1 MRTMP
6 VMLLIAGALTAVAPA
21 EPDEPARRHHDFEAD
36 PVGAAPAGW
45 FVPAAVAR
53 AGTTVTVTDKN
64 PAQGARCVVV
74 EKKGT
79 ELFGNLMQS
88 FDATPYRGRRV
99 RLSAS
104 VRVRGTGPSSRAQ
117 MWMRVDRAGGQIG
130 FFDNMFDRPISS
142 SRWAEHRII
151 GDVEPDAQRINV
163 GFMVFGPATAWIDS
177 VSFEVVDAAAGA
189 NEAARPLSPRGLEN
203 LVAFARLLGYV
214 RHFHPSDHAADADW
228 DLLAIRGI
236 RVAEPAADPAELADV
251 LQRLFQPI
259 APNVRVAA
267 GPVTGGIAPGRLDGN
282 GYTFWEHA
290 GFGQHFVAGA
300 PQRSP
305 YVSRRVRQ
313 TLPAAATEDDN
324 RPRPGSV
331 IERDLGGGVSC
342 RVPVC
347 VYYDEQG
354 TLPRGERSDWNPP
367 ADWIASGNDRAT
379 RLGGVVLA
387 WNVLEHFYPYFNVQD
402 TDWAAVLERTLT
414 AAAEDPDAAAFG
426 QTLGRMVAELHDG
439 HGRVGGAMSFGSY
452 RLPFDVDWIE
462 DELVVTVAM
471 PDAGVTPGDVI
482 VSIDGSSPDQLR
494 DELTPTISAATPQ
507 WLRYRVSRLIT
518 NRKTGDFIFAEL
530 RRPDGSRYSV
540 RAKPVAMNT
549 DLTES
554 RPPMITEVRP
564 GIWYV
569 DIDRITDQD
578 FNDALRELKRAKGI
592 VFDLRGYPGKL
603 SAVFIAHLIDEPVTS
618 AQWHVPMVYRPD
630 RERMTFRFSNW
641 TIHPKEPRLTDRVAF
656 LTDGRAISA
665 AETYLGIIE
674 HYELAQIV
682 GGATAGTN
690 GNVNPIR
697 LPGGYTISW
706 TGMKVLKH
714 DGSRH
719 HGVGILPTIPVSRTI
734 RGVAEGRD
742 EVLERG
748 IEAVSKP

>member
-1 MRTMP
+1 
-6 VMLLIAGALTAVAPA
+6 MLLIAGALSAVAPA
-21 EPDEPARRHHDFEAD
+21 EPAGRYHDFEAD
-36 PVGAAPAGW
+36 PVGGAPAAW

-53 AGTTVTVTDKN
+53 AGTTVRVTDNN
-64 PAQGARCVVV
+64 PAQGAQCVEIV
-74 EKKGT
+74 KKGT
-79 ELFGNLMQS
+79 DLFGNLMQS
-88 FDATPYRGRRV
+88 FDATPYRGLRV

-117 MWMRVDRAGGQIG
+117 MWMRVDRADGQTG
-130 FFDNMFDRPISS
+130 FFDNMFDRPINSS
-142 SRWAEHRII
+142 QWAEHRII
-151 GDVEPDAQRINV
+151 GDIEPDAQRINV

-177 VSFEVVDAAAGA
+177 ISFEVVDAAGGAG
-189 NEAARPLSPRGLEN
+189 EAARPLSPRGLEN

-214 RHFHPSDHAADADW
+214 RHFHPSDEAADTDWDLFAIRGIQVVEPAADAD
-228 DLLAIRGI
+228 D
-236 RVAEPAADPAELADV
+236 LADV

-259 APNVRVAA
+259 APNVRVTA
-267 GPVTGGIAPGRLDGN
+267 GPVTGGIDPGPRNGN

-300 PQRSP
+300 PQRTP
-305 YVSRRVRQ
+305 YVSHRVRQ
-313 TLPAAATEDDN
+313 TLPAATTEDDD

-342 RVPVC
+342 RVPVS
-347 VYYDEQG
+347 VYYDQQG
-354 TLPRGERSDWNPP
+354 TLPRGERLDWNPP

-379 RLGGVVLA
+379 RLAGVVLA
-387 WNVLEHFYPYFNVQD
+387 WNVLQHFYPYFDVVD
-402 TDWAAVLERTLT
+402 TDWPAVLDRTLAE
-414 AAAEDPDAAAFG
+414 AADDPDAAAFG

-439 HGRVGGAMSFGSY
+439 HGRVGGAMNFGSY
-452 RLPFDVDWIE
+452 RLPFGVDWIA
-462 DELVVTVAM
+462 DELVVTVAT
-471 PDAGVTPGDVI
+471 PDAGVTPGDVV
-482 VSIDGSSPDQLR
+482 VSIDGSCPGELWDQ
-494 DELTPTISAATPQ
+494 LTPTISAATPQ
-507 WLRYRVSRLIT
+507 WLRYRVSRVIT
-518 NRKTGDFIFAEL
+518 NTKTGDFVFAEL
-530 RRPDGSRYSV
+530 RKPDGSRYSV
-540 RAKPVAMNT
+540 RAKPVPLNT

-554 RPPMITEVRP
+554 RPAKITEIRP

-569 DIDRITDQD
+569 DIDRISDQD
-578 FNDALRELKRAKGI
+578 FNDALRQLKRADGI

-618 AQWHVPMVYRPD
+618 AQWHVPLVYRPD
-630 RERMTFRFSNW
+630 REGMTFRFSNW
-641 TIHPKEPRLTDRVAF
+641 TIHPKQPRLTDRVAF

-674 HYELAQIV
+674 HYQLAQIV
-682 GGATAGTN
+682 GAATAGTN

-734 RGVAEGRD
+734 RGVAAGRD

>member
-1 MRTMP
+1 
-6 VMLLIAGALTAVAPA
+6 MLLIAGALTAAALAGFP
-21 EPDEPARRHHDFEAD
+21 EPPGRHHDFEAL
-36 PVGAAPAGW
+36 PVGGAPEGW
-45 FVPAAVAR
+45 FVPAAVAA
-53 AGTTVTVTDKN
+53 AGTTARVTDNN
-64 PAQGARCVVV
+64 PAHGARCVEIV
-74 EKKGT
+74 KTGT
-79 ELFGNLMQS
+79 NLFGNLMQS
-88 FDATPYRGRRV
+88 FDAAPYRGLRV

-104 VRVRGTGPSSRAQ
+104 VRVHGTGPSSRAQ

-130 FFDNMFDRPISS
+130 FFDNMFERPIKS
-142 SRWAEHRII
+142 SRWSEYRIT
-151 GDVEPDAQRINV
+151 GDIDADAQRINV
-163 GFMVFGPATAWIDS
+163 GLMVFGPATAWIDS
-177 VSFEVVDAAAGA
+177 ISFEVVGAAGGG
-189 NEAARPLSPRGLEN
+189 NEAARPLAPRGLEN

-214 RHFHPSDHAADADW
+214 RHFHPSDAAADTDW
-228 DLLAIRGI
+228 DTFAIRGI
-236 RVAEPAADPAELADV
+236 QVAEPAADAADLAEV
-251 LQRLFQPI
+251 LQQLFQPI
-259 APNVRVAA
+259 APEVRVTA
-267 GPVTGGIAPGRLDGN
+267 GAFTGGIEPEPPNAK

-290 GFGQHFVAGA
+290 GFGQHFVADA
-300 PQRSP
+300 PRQGP
-305 YVSRRVRQ
+305 YASRRVRRP
-313 TLPAAATEDDN
+313 LPAAATENDN

-331 IERDLGGGVSC
+331 IERELGGGVSC
-342 RVPVC
+342 RVPMC
-347 VYYDEQG
+347 SYYDRRG
-354 TLPRGERSDWNPP
+354 TLPRAERLDWSPP

-387 WNVLEHFYPYFNVQD
+387 WNVLEHFYPYFDVVD
-402 TDWAAVLERTLT
+402 TDWAAVLDRTLA

-426 QTLGRMVAELHDG
+426 QTLSRMVAELHDG
-439 HGRVGGAMSFGSY
+439 HGRVGGGAMRFGAY
-452 RLPFDVDWIE
+452 RLPFEVDWIGE
-462 DELVVTVAM
+462 ELVVTVATR
-471 PDAGVTPGDVI
+471 DAGVTPGDVV
-482 VSIDGSSPDQLR
+482 VSIDGSTPDELWDQ
-494 DELTPTISAATPQ
+494 LTPTISAATPQ
-507 WLRYRVSRLIT
+507 WLRHRVSRLIT
-518 NRKTGDFIFAEL
+518 NRKTGDFFFAEL
-530 RRPDGSRYSV
+530 RKPDGSRYSV
-540 RAKPVAMNT
+540 RAKPVAMDT
-549 DLTES
+549 DLAER
-554 RPPMITEVRP
+554 RPEKITEVRP

-618 AQWHVPMVYRPD
+618 AQWHVPLVYRPD

-656 LTDGRAISA
+656 VTDGRAISA

-674 HYELAQIV
+674 HYQLAQIV
-682 GGATAGTN
+682 GAATAGTN

-719 HGVGILPTIPVSRTI
+719 HGVGILPTIPVHRTI

>member
-1 MRTMP
+1 
-6 VMLLIAGALTAVAPA
+6 MLLIVAALTATALAGPPGA
-21 EPDEPARRHHDFEAD
+21 AGPRGRHHDFEDD
-36 PVGAAPAGW
+36 PVGGTPEGW
-45 FVPAAVAR
+45 FVPAAVAK
-53 AGTTVTVTDKN
+53 AGTTARVTDNN
-64 PAQGARCVVV
+64 PAHGARCVEI

-79 ELFGNLMQS
+79 DLFGNLMQS
-88 FDATPYRGRRV
+88 FDAAPYRGLRV

-130 FFDNMFDRPISS
+130 FFDNMFERPISS
-142 SRWAEHRII
+142 SQWSEHRII
-151 GDVEPDAQRINV
+151 GDVEPDAERINV

-177 VSFEVVDAAAGA
+177 ISFEVVDTAGGA
-189 NEAARPLSPRGLEN
+189 REAARPISPRGLEN

-214 RHFHPSDHAADADW
+214 RHFHPSDEAADTDW
-228 DLLAIRGI
+228 DTFAIHGI
-236 RVAEPAADPAELADV
+236 QVAEPAADAADLADV

-259 APNVRVAA
+259 APDARVAA
-267 GPVTGGIAPGRLDGN
+267 GPVTGRIEHTPLKGK

-290 GFGQHFVAGA
+290 GFGQHLVAGA
-300 PQRSP
+300 PRRGP
-305 YVSRRVRQ
+305 YASRRVRR
-313 TLPAAATEDDN
+313 TLPATATEGDN
-324 RPRPGSV
+324 RPRPGAV

-347 VYYDEQG
+347 SYYDQRG
-354 TLPRGERSDWNPP
+354 TLPRGERLDWSPP
-367 ADWIASGNDRAT
+367 ADWNASGNDRAT

-387 WNVLEHFYPYFNVQD
+387 WNVLEHFYPYFDVVD
-402 TDWAAVLERTLT
+402 TDWAAVLERTLA
-414 AAAEDPDAAAFG
+414 AAAEDPDATAFG

-439 HGRVGGAMSFGSY
+439 HGRVGGVAGFGTY
-452 RLPFDVDWIE
+452 RLPFAVDWIE
-462 DELVVTVAM
+462 DELVVTVAT
-471 PDAGVTPGDVI
+471 PDAGVTPGDVV
-482 VSIDGSSPDQLR
+482 VSIDGSTPGELW
-494 DELTPTISAATPQ
+494 DELTPTISAATDQ
-507 WLRYRVSRLIT
+507 WMRYRVRRLIT
-518 NRKTGDFIFAEL
+518 NRKTGDFFFAEL
-530 RRPDGSRYSV
+530 RKPDGSRYSV
-540 RAKPVAMNT
+540 RAKPVTMNT
-549 DLTES
+549 LLAES
-554 RPPMITEVRP
+554 RPEKIAEVRP

-578 FNDALRELKRAKGI
+578 FNDALRELKRAEGI

-603 SAVFIAHLIDEPVTS
+603 STVFIAHLIDEPVTS
-618 AQWHVPMVYRPD
+618 AQWHVPLVYRPD

-641 TIHPKEPRLTDRVAF
+641 TIHPREPRLTHRVAF

-674 HYELAQIV
+674 HYKLAQIV
-682 GGATAGTN
+682 GDATAGTN

-697 LPGGYTISW
+697 LPGGYSISW

-719 HGVGILPTIPVSRTI
+719 HGVGILPTIPVHRTI

-748 IEAVSKP
+748 IEAVSRP